1 MKNLKKTVIGLSLG
15 LSILLTGCG
24 EDKRIEKDAS
34 GKIISEA
41 IFKDNQIWSGF
52 VTRDYKIEWG
62 EYGDEVV
69 LKAKEL
75 YKDGKSVGFDE
86 TAVEEF
92 YKQQIDKNWKNVEY
106 IPVKYVDVLIYA
118 IDKQPGS
125 INKMNRPRPDKVLE
139 HFIMKT
145 RQFNALADVQ
155 QPSEAVMLEAVKQGF
170 NYFKFIENK
179 NPSQEVLKTYVT
191 LYPDWKVLPRVKVKL
206 PDEVQMKAVQADK
219 NNYQYLVEPSK
230 EVQNFV
236 NQ

>member
-1 MKNLKKTVIGLSLG
+1 MRNIKKSIIGLSLG

-41 IFKDNQIWSGF
+41 IYKDNQIWSGF

-125 INKMNRPRPDKVLE
+125 INK
-139 HFIMKT
+139 
-145 RQFNALADVQ
+145 
-155 QPSEAVMLEAVKQGF
+155 
-170 NYFKFIENK
+170 
-179 NPSQEVLKTYVT
+179 
-191 LYPDWKVLPRVKVKL
+191 
-206 PDEVQMKAVQADK
+206 
-219 NNYQYLVEPSK
+219 
-230 EVQNFV
+230 
-236 NQ
+236 